1 MNWEKNLKF
10 ISFIVKFIS
19 FYKFLVTVEGPMSR
33 VCRLYIAE
41 RTADELESK
50 SVRNGVVYRFKPRT
64 PNSKWNS
71 GICLVCGEAFNCI
84 SENHAQKCGF
94 ESANAMAN
102 SDKVR
107 WF

>member
-1 MNWEKNLKF
+1 
-10 ISFIVKFIS
+10 
-19 FYKFLVTVEGPMSR
+19 MSR
-33 VCRLYIAE
+33 VCRSYIAE

-64 PNSKWNS
+64 ANSKWNS

-84 SENHAQKCGF
+84 SENHAKKCGF
-94 ESANAMAN
+94 ENANAMAS